1 MKQLKTQKR
10 IAKYGE
16 PQEFFLTPQALSAVE
31 FISHYEGF
39 GQNIEHTLGKYLT
52 AASFHLQSSFDIEK
66 HIDTKHIFYDQVLP
80 NDDTNKAHRFSTSQ
94 GYLVTDYINM
104 MFNEYK
110 CRSNESIELALDFM
124 FQTFMDSYNSNYDN
138 GMKIVLPEKS
148 EVRKKAM
155 KNHDHIMV
163 EFLNLDAHILGFS
176 SLGVIAGSK
185 EDLEAVLQSQKI
197 IK

>member
-1 MKQLKTQKR
+1 MEPFSTQKR

-16 PQEFFLTPQALSAVE
+16 SQEFFLTPQALSAVE

-39 GQNIEHTLGKYLT
+39 EQNIEHTLGKYLT
-52 AASFHLQSSFDIEK
+52 AASFHLQSPFDIEK
-66 HIDTKHIFYDQVLP
+66 HIDTKHIFYDQILP
-80 NDDTNKAHRFSTSQ
+80 NDNTNKTQRFSTSQ
-94 GYLVTDYINM
+94 GHLVTDYINV

-138 GMKIVLPEKS
+138 GMRIVLPEKS

-155 KNHDHIMV
+155 KNHDHTMIQ
-163 EFLNLDAHILGFS
+163 FLNLDAYILGFS

-185 EDLEAVLQSQKI
+185 EDLETVLCSQKI